1 MDGSLNGKLIKGFV
15 SFQQNSIKDPIK
27 ITVNLTGLPTR
38 RGINKHGL
46 HIHLNSI
53 KSNSDDVA
61 ERCDSTGPHFNPSNQ
76 SHGDILAARK
86 HAGDYGNV
94 ISDNYGNI
102 FAIFTDHT
110 NKLYGESGIVGR
122 SVVLHEKEDDL
133 GSIANVNSLSTGKFR
148 IFFAEIS

>member
-46 HIHLNSI
+46 HIHLKRI
-53 KSNSDDVA
+53 KSNSDDVT

-110 NKLYGESGIVGR
+110 NRFMENRELLAE
-122 SVVLHEKEDDL
+122 VLFYMRKKMIWAL
-133 GSIANVNSLSTGKFR
+133 
-148 IFFAEIS
+148 